1 MKLKNRHIWAAMFC
15 LYIFLVAY
23 LCFMRPDDLPQIR
36 PDLWGIPIDKV
47 VHFIMFT
54 PYPILAYA
62 AFRPAEAK
70 KGRHLLILL
79 IILATGAGVAIGTEK
94 LQGISEFRSYEI
106 TDFYADMAGMAFS
119 TLLTAVYILM
129 NKTEN

>member
-1 MKLKNRHIWAAMFC
+1 MKLKDRHIWAVLFC

-23 LCFMRPDDLPQIR
+23 LCFMRPDELPQVR

-47 VHFIMFT
+47 VHFIMFS

-62 AFRPAEAK
+62 AFRPVGMK
-70 KGRHLLILL
+70 KSRHILILI
-79 IILATGAGVAIGTEK
+79 IILATGTGVAIGTEK